1 MSIWNCKHCGDLPV
15 RQVSL
20 SEECINCQWPI
31 TYRDSVI
38 VPDEL
43 AEHREAREKAK
54 RLNEFNERR
63 AKG

>member
-1 MSIWNCKHCGDLPV
+1 MIWNCKHCGDLPV
-15 RQVSL
+15 SQVSL

-31 TYRDSVI
+31 TYQDNVI

-54 RLNEFNERR
+54 RLNEFNERI

>member
-1 MSIWNCKHCGDLPV
+1 MSIWNCKRCGDLPV
-15 RQVSL
+15 SQVSL

-31 TYRDSVI
+31 TYQDNVI

-54 RLNEFNERR
+54 RLNEFNERI

>member
-1 MSIWNCKHCGDLPV
+1 MIWNCKQCGDLPV
-15 RQVSL
+15 SQVSL

-54 RLNEFNERR
+54 RLNEFNERI

>member
-1 MSIWNCKHCGDLPV
+1 MIWNCNHCGDLPV
-15 RQVSL
+15 SQVSL

-54 RLNEFNERR
+54 RLNEFNDRI

>member
-1 MSIWNCKHCGDLPV
+1 MSIWNCKYCGDLPV
-15 RQVSL
+15 SQVSL

-31 TYRDSVI
+31 TYQDNVI

-54 RLNEFNERR
+54 RLNEVNERR

>member
-1 MSIWNCKHCGDLPV
+1 MIWNCKHCGDLPV
-15 RQVSL
+15 SQVSL

-31 TYRDSVI
+31 TYQDNVI

-54 RLNEFNERR
+54 RLNEVNERR

>member
-1 MSIWNCKHCGDLPV
+1 MIWNCIDCGPLKPY
-15 RQVSL
+15 QVTC
-20 SEECINCQWPI
+20 EEKCHVCQEPI
-31 TYRDSVI
+31 TFDKEIS

-54 RLNEFNERR
+54 RLNEVNERR

>member
-1 MSIWNCKHCGDLPV
+1 MIWNCSSCGDLPV
-15 RQVSL
+15 SQVSL

-31 TYRDSVI
+31 TYQDNVI

-54 RLNEFNERR
+54 RLNEVNERR

>member
-1 MSIWNCKHCGDLPV
+1 MSIWNCKRCGDLPV
-15 RQVSL
+15 SQVSL

-31 TYRDSVI
+31 TYQDNVI

-54 RLNEFNERR
+54 RLNEVNERI

>member
-1 MSIWNCKHCGDLPV
+1 MIWNCKHCGDLPV
-15 RQVSL
+15 SQVSL

-54 RLNEFNERR
+54 RLNEFNDRI

>member
-1 MSIWNCKHCGDLPV
+1 MIWNCKKCGDLTAS
-15 RQVSL
+15 QVSL
-20 SEECINCQWPI
+20 SEECISCQWPI

-38 VPDEL
+38 VLDEL

-54 RLNEFNERR
+54 RLNEVNERR